1 MKLARGRAMLQ
12 RLQPKRESRL
22 ALLAMLGLALAGC
35 GTSHM
40 GDLLKDQPADQ
51 RPAETPKQ
59 PAPAQ

>member
-1 MKLARGRAMLQ
+1 MLQ